1 MDLLFLEKALIS
13 LFVTI
18 IVAIVVSKLRGK
30 RYKLPPGPIPV
41 PVFGNWLQV
50 GDDLNHRNLTDLAKK
65 FGDIF
70 LLRMG
75 QRNLVVV
82 SSPELAKEV
91 LHTQGVEFGSRTRN
105 VVFDIFTGKGQDMV
119 FTVYGEHW
127 RKMRR
132 IMTVPFF
139 TNKVVQQY
147 RHGWEAEVAAVVE
160 DVKKNPESATNGIVL
175 RKRLQLMMYNNMYRI
190 MFDRRFESEDDPLF
204 VKLKALNG
212 ERSRLAQSFDYNYG
226 DFIPILRPFLRGYL
240 KLCKEVKEMRLQ
252 LFRDHFLEER
262 KKLSS
267 TKRPDNNALKC
278 AIDHILDAQQKG
290 EINEDNVLYIVENIN
305 VAGTFG
311 CKIEPSTHANLN
323 QWTSSQI
330 VPIPGVVGGSG
341 AGVKDLPYN
350 IGDPYPSAWGS
361 WSHFRGTSKD
371 DGSPVSIFSLTGSNP
386 QDGHLAAGRNGVK
399 RLRTVRHPNI
409 LSFLHST
416 EVESFD
422 GSSTKV
428 TIYIVTEPVMPLSE
442 KIKELGLE
450 GTQRDEYYA
459 WGLHQIAKAV
469 SFLNNDCKLVHGNV
483 CLSSVVVTPT
493 LDWKLH
499 AFDVLSEYDGSNES
513 ATGPMLQYEWL
524 VGLQYKPMEMA
535 KSDWAAI
542 RKSPPWAI
550 DSWGLGCLIYEIFS
564 GMKLSRTEELRNTAS
579 IPKSLLPDYQRL
591 LSSMPSRRL
600 NTSKLLE
607 NSEYFQNK
615 LVDTIHFMEILS
627 LKDSVEKDTFFRKLP
642 NLAEQLPRQIVLKKL
657 LPLLASS
664 LEFGSA
670 AAPALT
676 ALLKMGSWLSA
687 EEFSLKVLP
696 TIVKLFASNDRAI
709 RVALLQH
716 IDQFGE
722 SLAAQIVDEQVYPHV
737 STGFADTSAFLRE
750 LTLKSMLVLAPK
762 LSQRTLSGS
771 LLKYLSKLQVDE
783 EPAIRT
789 NTTILLGNIASYLNE
804 GTRKR
809 VLINAFTVRAL
820 RDTFSP
826 ARAAGVMALCATS
839 SYYDVTEIAT
849 RILPNI
855 VVLTIDP
862 DSDVRSKAFQA
873 VEQFLQIVKQ
883 YNEKINAG
891 DTAGAASLGI
901 SSIPGNASL
910 LGWAMSSLTLKNKP
924 SDQAPV
930 ATANNVTAATTTTS
944 TASSGLVETPS
955 TAPVHRVSSSTDFT
969 DQPPSPT
976 STDGWG
982 EMENGIHD
990 EHDSD
995 KDGWDDIEPLEDPKP
1010 SPALANIQAAQK
1022 RPVSQPV
1029 SQPKP
1034 QATSLRPKSTV
1045 KVAKDED
1052 DELWGSIAAAP
1063 PKTAS
1068 KPLNLKA
1075 AAPVDDDDPWAAI
1088 AAPAPTTKAK
1098 PLSAGRGRG
1107 AKPAVPKLGAQR
1119 INRTSSSGM

>member
-1 MDLLFLEKALIS
+1 MFKFLK
-13 LFVTI
+13 
-18 IVAIVVSKLRGK
+18 
-30 RYKLPPGPIPV
+30 
-41 PVFGNWLQV
+41 
-50 GDDLNHRNLTDLAKK
+50 
-65 FGDIF
+65 
-70 LLRMG
+70 
-75 QRNLVVV
+75 
-82 SSPELAKEV
+82 
-91 LHTQGVEFGSRTRN
+91 
-105 VVFDIFTGKGQDMV
+105 
-119 FTVYGEHW
+119 
-127 RKMRR
+127 
-132 IMTVPFF
+132 
-139 TNKVVQQY
+139 
-147 RHGWEAEVAAVVE
+147 
-160 DVKKNPESATNGIVL
+160 
-175 RKRLQLMMYNNMYRI
+175 
-190 MFDRRFESEDDPLF
+190 
-204 VKLKALNG
+204 
-212 ERSRLAQSFDYNYG
+212 
-226 DFIPILRPFLRGYL
+226 
-240 KLCKEVKEMRLQ
+240 
-252 LFRDHFLEER
+252 
-262 KKLSS
+262 
-267 TKRPDNNALKC
+267 
-278 AIDHILDAQQKG
+278 
-290 EINEDNVLYIVENIN
+290 
-305 VAGTFG
+305 
-311 CKIEPSTHANLN
+311 
-323 QWTSSQI
+323 
-330 VPIPGVVGGSG
+330 GVVGGSG
-341 AGVKDLPYN
+341 TGLKDLPYN

-371 DGSPVSIFSLTGSNP
+371 DGSPVSIFSLSGSNP

-416 EVESFD
+416 EVEALD
-422 GSSTKV
+422 GSTTKF

-442 KIKELGLE
+442 KIRELGLE

-483 CLSSVVVTPT
+483 CLASVVVTQT

-499 AFDVLSEYDGSNES
+499 AFDVLSEYDGGNES
-513 ATGPMLQYEWL
+513 ASGPMLQYEWL
-524 VGLQYKPMEMA
+524 VGSQYKPMELA
-535 KSDWAAI
+535 KSDWVAI

-564 GMKLSRTEELRNTAS
+564 GMKLGKTEELRNIAS

-600 NTSKLLE
+600 NTSKLIE

-687 EEFSLKVLP
+687 EEFTLKVLP

-716 IDQFGE
+716 IDQYGE
-722 SLAAQIVDEQVYPHV
+722 SLSAQVVDEQVYPHV
-737 STGFADTSAFLRE
+737 ATGFADTSAFLRE
-750 LTLKSMLVLAPK
+750 LTLKSMLVLASK
-762 LSQRTLSGS
+762 LSQRTMSGS

-820 RDTFSP
+820 RDTFAP
-826 ARAAGVMALCATS
+826 ARGAGVMALCATS
-839 SYYDVTEIAT
+839 SYYDITEIAT
-849 RILPNI
+849 RILPNV

-862 DSDVRSKAFQA
+862 DSDVRSKSFQA
-873 VEQFLQIVKQ
+873 VDQFLQIVKQ
-883 YNEKINAG
+883 YNEKSNAG
-891 DTAGAASLGI
+891 DAAGTTSVGI
-901 SSIPGNASL
+901 SSMPGNASL
-910 LGWAMSSLTLKNKP
+910 LGWAMSSLTLKGKP

-930 ATANNVTAATTTTS
+930 AGANSVTPATTTTS
-944 TASSGLVETPS
+944 TPSSGLIEIPS
-955 TAPVHRVSSSTDFT
+955 TAPVHRVSSSTDFA
-969 DQPPSPT
+969 DQPTPPSPT

-982 EMENGIHD
+982 EIENGIHEEED
-990 EHDSD
+990 NE
-995 KDGWDDIEPLEDPKP
+995 KDGWDDIEPLEEPKP

-1034 QATSLRPKSTV
+1034 QAAKSLRPKSTV
-1045 KVAKDED
+1045 KVAQDED
-1052 DELWGSIAAAP
+1052 DDLWGSIAAAP

-1068 KPLNLKA
+1068 KPLNVKTAGA
-1075 AAPVDDDDPWAAI
+1075 ADDDDPWAAI
-1088 AAPAPTTKAK
+1088 AAPPPTTKAK

-1107 AKPAVPKLGAQR
+1107 AKPAAPKLGAQR